1 MILSDCD
8 ILLARDRG
16 AIVIDPFRREALG
29 PNSYDVHLG
38 SHLGVYFTS
47 RCGHLDAARENNYD
61 LFRIDDDGFVLSP
74 GTIYLAATE
83 EYTETHEHIPYLDGK
98 SSVGRLGISVHA
110 TAGRG
115 DVGFCNHW
123 TMEISVVQPVKI
135 YAGMPIAQ
143 LTYHQVLSQPEHK
156 YGTSPRVANYQG
168 RDPMPQ
174 GSRMHKNFDVVDGW
188 YRPRGWKPEPRMNE
202 FVTRSNLDLPRKRP
216 LMPWRGCVISNC
228 TQERDHEGPHD

>member
-98 SSVGRLGISVHA
+98 HGIVQVHFGESGNRA
-110 TAGRG
+110 QQHI
-115 DVGFCNHW
+115 F
-123 TMEISVVQPVKI
+123 
-135 YAGMPIAQ
+135 YAGLFGGGNRYGIA
-143 LTYHQVLSQPEHK
+143 
-156 YGTSPRVANYQG
+156 VAAEPGGKPDYVHVSDCRRLIARRWNVG
-168 RDPMPQ
+168 LLHAVPPLPGPKMT
-174 GSRMHKNFDVVDGW
+174 
-188 YRPRGWKPEPRMNE
+188 RG
-202 FVTRSNLDLPRKRP
+202 
-216 LMPWRGCVISNC
+216 
-228 TQERDHEGPHD
+228 